1 MSRHDTLTLTQYEE
15 QVKNGSSKHTEDVVD
30 GIIDRFN
37 RNTRRGNVEGSGEI
51 YRVFNRSVDRTT
63 RNDCYDIILKFLL
76 LPGVD
81 DSFPTIRSE
90 IKCIFIRPTLLLN
103 SPFTLPKYSIIPS
116 FYALEFTLL
125 CMGWVDKQVSEELF
139 NSLKNALDGLDNSH
153 SITAVSVCQ
162 LFYYTDD
169 KSPYPIIDKIF
180 VLCEQ
185 IQSQLNAVGMF
196 DLFTTF
202 SINRLLST
210 YMMYSIIKRT
220 HNRRHHYDLGWISP
234 SDFAPIEDCSPNV
247 AYIDEPVKRY
257 TFFKDKYADIKYIQD
272 ILEIIQPVSLLSQHA
287 SRTPSTMVYSLVRKS
302 PEQLKRERSLRKKMK
317 KQGPESVS
325 RSVISP
331 KGGKKNRSRHRHRRR
346 HPASTKRRTKRR
358 RRY

>member
-1 MSRHDTLTLTQYEE
+1 
-15 QVKNGSSKHTEDVVD
+15 
-30 GIIDRFN
+30 
-37 RNTRRGNVEGSGEI
+37 
-51 YRVFNRSVDRTT
+51 
-63 RNDCYDIILKFLL
+63 
-76 LPGVD
+76 
-81 DSFPTIRSE
+81 
-90 IKCIFIRPTLLLN
+90 
-103 SPFTLPKYSIIPS
+103 
-116 FYALEFTLL
+116 
-125 CMGWVDKQVSEELF
+125 
-139 NSLKNALDGLDNSH
+139 
-153 SITAVSVCQ
+153 
-162 LFYYTDD
+162 
-169 KSPYPIIDKIF
+169 
-180 VLCEQ
+180 
-185 IQSQLNAVGMF
+185 MF

-302 PEQLKRERSLRKKMK
+302 PERLKRERSLRKKMK
-317 KQGPESVS
+317 KQMNPGGESVS
-325 RSVISP
+325 RSVSSP
-331 KGGKKNRSRHRHRRR
+331 KGGKKYRSRHRHR
-346 HPASTKRRTKRR
+346 HSTTKRHTKRR

>member
-1 MSRHDTLTLTQYEE
+1 MSRHDTLTLAEHE
-15 QVKNGSSKHTEDVVD
+15 NNKKKGSPLDIEAIVD
-30 GIIDRFN
+30 GIINMFN
-37 RNTRRGNVEGSGEI
+37 QNTHTGNVEWIDKI
-51 YRVFNRSVDRTT
+51 YRVFNRSVDRIR

-76 LPGVD
+76 LMGDD
-81 DSFPTIRSE
+81 DSFPTIRRE
-90 IKCIFIRPTLLLN
+90 VKCLFIRPTIPLN
-103 SPFTLPKYSIIPS
+103 SPFTFPKCSIIPS
-116 FYALEFTLL
+116 FYALEFTLY
-125 CMGWVDKQVSEELF
+125 CMGWVYKQDSEELL
-139 NSLKNALDGLDNSH
+139 NRLKVALDRLDSSH
-153 SITAVSVCQ
+153 AITTASVCE

-169 KSPYPIIDKIF
+169 KSPYPIVDKIF

-185 IQSQLNAVGMF
+185 IQSQLNAVDMF

-257 TFFKDKYADIKYIQD
+257 NFFKDKYDDIKYKYIQG
-272 ILEIIQPVSLLSQHA
+272 ILQIIRPVSLLSQHA
-287 SRTPSTMVYSLVRKS
+287 SRTPSTIVYSLVRNVSSK
-302 PEQLKRERSLRKKMK
+302 QLKRKRKQMN
-317 KQGPESVS
+317 QGDESVS
-325 RSVISP
+325 RSVSSP
-331 KGGKKNRSRHRHRRR
+331 KGGKKYRSRHPRR
-346 HPASTKRRTKRR
+346 HPASTKRRTTRR